1 MIRTLNKMDKP
12 LLILSIVMFIF
23 GLFMILDAS
32 SMKSFLN
39 TGENTKYF
47 FRQLSFLILAAIFS
61 ITIIRLPLKRYNRLI
76 YTISFALICMLLYL
90 LIAGTETSAGVKSWI
105 YIGKFGLQPSEFAKV
120 ALILFTGIYYQ
131 INQKRLN
138 NFVVAVIPLAL
149 GAIFTLLTLLQPDGG
164 TGLILF
170 LISIILFYSSKVD
183 KKIKINITFAL
194 LNYTYGTN
202 GIDLPSD
209 KPWIVNMMDKDK
221 VTKDIKE
228 ARANADVVIVFPHW
242 GTENSFGISDYQ
254 KEYTDLFS
262 KLGVDLVIG
271 CHPHVIE
278 PVKEVTNESGHK
290 MLVYYSLGNFISHQ
304 IEIDQLCGG
313 IASVDIEKK
322 NGKITVNG
330 KFIPIVTH
338 YNRTDGDKFR
348 FDVYKLS
355 DYTDELA
362 KSHSQN
368 GGTPE
373 YYNKLVKKVID
384 EKYLDLS

>member
-90 LIAGTETSAGVKSWI
+90 IIAGTETSAGVKSWI

-183 KKIKINITFAL
+183 KKIKINITFAGLIIAVIGL
-194 LNYTYGTN
+194 LIILVSGKNPLSDMQQGRFNYKKPCTRYQEDTGYQVCN
-202 GIDLPSD
+202 GYIAINNGKLFSIEPGNSKQKYLYLPEAYTD
-209 KPWIVNMMDKDK
+209 FIFPIIVEDMGLI
-221 VTKDIKE
+221 TGI
-228 ARANADVVIVFPHW
+228 VVIFIYMFIIIRIFIIGLKSYNILNSTICYGVAAYIVF
-242 GTENSFGISDYQ
+242 
-254 KEYTDLFS
+254 
-262 KLGVDLVIG
+262 
-271 CHPHVIE
+271 HVIINLTG
-278 PVKEVTNESGHK
+278 VLG
-290 MLVYYSLGNFISHQ
+290 LVPLTGVPLPFLSYGGSFALTLAIGLSLVQRVSIENYNF
-304 IEIDQLCGG
+304 
-313 IASVDIEKK
+313 
-322 NGKITVNG
+322 
-330 KFIPIVTH
+330 
-338 YNRTDGDKFR
+338 
-348 FDVYKLS
+348 
-355 DYTDELA
+355 
-362 KSHSQN
+362 SQ
-368 GGTPE
+368 
-373 YYNKLVKKVID
+373 KKVL
-384 EKYLDLS
+384 K

>member
-183 KKIKINITFAL
+183 KKIKINITFAGLIIAVIGL
-194 LNYTYGTN
+194 LIILVSGKNPLSDMQQGRFNYKKPCTRYQEDTGYQVCN
-202 GIDLPSD
+202 GYIAINNGKLFSIEPGNSKQKYLYLPEAYTDFIFPIVVEDMGLITGIVVILIYMIIIIRIFMIGLRSYN
-209 KPWIVNMMDKDK
+209 IVNRTICYG
-221 VTKDIKE
+221 VASYILLH
-228 ARANADVVIVFPHW
+228 VVINLTGVLGLVPLTGVPLPFLSY
-242 GTENSFGISDYQ
+242 GGSFALTLAIGLALVQRVSIENY
-254 KEYTDLFS
+254 
-262 KLGVDLVIG
+262 
-271 CHPHVIE
+271 
-278 PVKEVTNESGHK
+278 
-290 MLVYYSLGNFISHQ
+290 NFLQ
-304 IEIDQLCGG
+304 
-313 IASVDIEKK
+313 
-322 NGKITVNG
+322 
-330 KFIPIVTH
+330 
-338 YNRTDGDKFR
+338 
-348 FDVYKLS
+348 
-355 DYTDELA
+355 
-362 KSHSQN
+362 
-368 GGTPE
+368 
-373 YYNKLVKKVID
+373 KKVL
-384 EKYLDLS
+384 K

>member
-183 KKIKINITFAL
+183 KKIKINITFAGL
-194 LNYTYGTN
+194 
-202 GIDLPSD
+202 I
-209 KPWIVNMMDKDK
+209 I
-221 VTKDIKE
+221 
-228 ARANADVVIVFPHW
+228 A
-242 GTENSFGISDYQ
+242 
-254 KEYTDLFS
+254 
-262 KLGVDLVIG
+262 VIG
-271 CHPHVIE
+271 LLIILV
-278 PVKEVTNESGHK
+278 SG
-290 MLVYYSLGNFISHQ
+290 
-304 IEIDQLCGG
+304 
-313 IASVDIEKK
+313 K
-322 NGKITVNG
+322 N
-330 KFIPIVTH
+330 P
-338 YNRTDGDKFR
+338 
-348 FDVYKLS
+348 LS
-355 DYTDELA
+355 DMQQGRFNYKKPCTRYQEDTGY
-362 KSHSQN
+362 QVCN
-368 GGTPE
+368 GYIAINNG
-373 YYNKLVKKVID
+373 
-384 EKYLDLS
+384 

>member
-138 NFVVAVIPLAL
+138 NFVVAIIPLAL

-183 KKIKINITFAL
+183 KKIKINITFAGLIIAVIGL
-194 LNYTYGTN
+194 LIILVSGKNPLSDMQQGRFNYKKPCTRYQEDTGYQVCN
-202 GIDLPSD
+202 GYIAINNGKLFSIEPGNSKQKYLYLPEAYTD
-209 KPWIVNMMDKDK
+209 FIFPIIVEDMGLI
-221 VTKDIKE
+221 TGI
-228 ARANADVVIVFPHW
+228 VVIFIYMFIIIRIFII
-242 GTENSFGISDYQ
+242 GLKSYNILNSTICY
-254 KEYTDLFS
+254 
-262 KLGVDLVIG
+262 GVAAYIAF
-271 CHPHVIE
+271 HVIINLTG
-278 PVKEVTNESGHK
+278 VLG
-290 MLVYYSLGNFISHQ
+290 LVPLTGVPLPFLSYGGSFALTLAIGLSLVQRVSIENYNF
-304 IEIDQLCGG
+304 
-313 IASVDIEKK
+313 
-322 NGKITVNG
+322 
-330 KFIPIVTH
+330 
-338 YNRTDGDKFR
+338 
-348 FDVYKLS
+348 
-355 DYTDELA
+355 
-362 KSHSQN
+362 SQ
-368 GGTPE
+368 
-373 YYNKLVKKVID
+373 KKVL
-384 EKYLDLS
+384 K

>member
-183 KKIKINITFAL
+183 KKIKINITFAGLIIAVIGL
-194 LNYTYGTN
+194 LIILVSGKNPLSDMQQGRFNYKKPCTRYQEDTGYQVCNGYIAINNGKLFSIEPGNSKQKYLYLPEAYTDFIFAIIVEELGVITGVLIILCYFFVILRILLIGRASPTNRGATLCYGVAVYIFLHVAINLMGIMGMMPMTGVPLPFMSYGGSFTICLIAALTIVQRVSVEN
-202 GIDLPSD
+202 GIL
-209 KPWIVNMMDKDK
+209 
-221 VTKDIKE
+221 KE
-228 ARANADVVIVFPHW
+228 
-242 GTENSFGISDYQ
+242 
-254 KEYTDLFS
+254 
-262 KLGVDLVIG
+262 
-271 CHPHVIE
+271 
-278 PVKEVTNESGHK
+278 
-290 MLVYYSLGNFISHQ
+290 
-304 IEIDQLCGG
+304 
-313 IASVDIEKK
+313 
-322 NGKITVNG
+322 
-330 KFIPIVTH
+330 
-338 YNRTDGDKFR
+338 RT
-348 FDVYKLS
+348 
-355 DYTDELA
+355 
-362 KSHSQN
+362 
-368 GGTPE
+368 
-373 YYNKLVKKVID
+373 
-384 EKYLDLS
+384 